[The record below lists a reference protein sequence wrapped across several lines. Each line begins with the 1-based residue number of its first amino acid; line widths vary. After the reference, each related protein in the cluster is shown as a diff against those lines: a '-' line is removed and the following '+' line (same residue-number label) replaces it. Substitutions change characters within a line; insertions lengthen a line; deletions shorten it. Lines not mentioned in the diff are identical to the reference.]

1 MSIFSMLLLLA
12 LPFDL
17 PVTPAS
23 GLQPPPCLPPCST
36 PLPPGFARAAA
47 MRHAL
52 SSARSSL
59 SLPPAFDDSDI
70 VVGYP
75 DSNETRVISGS
86 YAHAGDIVVVNH
98 GTLVLD
104 HADFALRGN
113 IHVYNSGTLQVRGGR
128 LVIGQQFAYEF
139 GSEVT
144 DSGRIELDS
153 ASADFNGASSS
164 IYVGGDAELLVTS
177 STLRNGFATI
187 VPVARSQVTCQ
198 RSDFSSEFVIFD
210 SCRINLANCDT
221 MLLWLH
227 FPQSSIADLA
237 LPAPDTTILHWEL
250 NDSTPGTSGIGYSL
264 TLDTIASVL
273 WGCFPM
279 PGSDVTFRDSR
290 LRTTGLIIPGG
301 DSITFSGLLNNQ
313 HHDDYTL
320 PLADR
325 TYRLVNTDLATWN
338 LYPSDSV
345 HLALNSCVFGEL
357 LTAGR
362 ARADIQSS
370 ICDGSGGY
378 LGSEGT
384 STLFFLSSL
393 VTTQV
398 VSRDRSIMFG
408 GLSTVLY
415 GPVTSTEASTMLLL
429 FCATDQEPRARDTS
443 LLYLCDYSIPSGA
456 AVDETLAIFGTVD
469 IRPGPLNPVGFG
481 SYRFSWASA
490 DSQTAWHPI
499 GTTHTEPVANDTLEV
514 WNTHG
519 LASGTYIL
527 KLTLYNSN
535 GDSLE
540 PLRAVYLGLA
550 GVEDRRTPDPSCIK
564 LEAAPNPSRGSVTLR
579 VSARP
584 SSLSH
589 ASSAFSLCLY
599 DAAGRQLRSFAIRHS
614 PFVISDVP
622 PGIYFVEFATPT
634 GSTRT
639 RLTII
644 R

>member
-1 MSIFSMLLLLA
+1 MNILSILLLCA

-17 PVTPAS
+17 PVMPS
-23 GLQPPPCLPPCST
+23 SEFQPSSVSLQPCSA

-75 DSNETRVISGS
+75 DSNETRIISGP
-86 YAHAGDIVVVNH
+86 YTHAGDIIVLNH

-104 HADFALRGN
+104 HAEFTLRGN
-113 IHVYNSGTLQVRGGR
+113 IHVYNAGALRVSGGR
-128 LVIGQQFAYEF
+128 LLIAQQFAYEY

-164 IYVGGDAELLVTS
+164 IYVGGSAQLLVTN
-177 STLRNGFATI
+177 STLRNGFATV
-187 VPVARSQVTCQ
+187 VPVVRAQVTYS
-198 RSDFSSEFVIFD
+198 RSDFSSEFVNFD
-210 SCRINLANCDT
+210 SCRVALANCDT
-221 MLLWLH
+221 TLLWLH
-227 FPQSSIADLA
+227 FPQSSTADLA

-313 HHDDYTL
+313 HHADYTL

-325 TYRLVNTDLATWN
+325 TYRLINTDLATWN

-345 HLALNSCVFGEL
+345 RLVLNSCVFGEL

-362 ARADIQSS
+362 ARADMQSS

-378 LGSEGT
+378 IGSEGT

-398 VSRDRSIMFG
+398 VSRDRSLMFG

-415 GPVTSTEASTMLLL
+415 GAVTSTEASTMLLL

-443 LLYLCDYSIPSGA
+443 LLYVCDYRIPSGA
-456 AVDETLAIFGTVD
+456 AADETLAIFGTVD
-469 IRPGPLNPVGFG
+469 IRPGPHNPVDFA
-481 SYRFSWASA
+481 SYRFSWASV
-490 DSQTAWHPI
+490 DSQTTWHPI
-499 GTTHTEPVANDTLEV
+499 GTTHTESVVNDTLEL
-514 WNTHG
+514 WNTHD
-519 LASGTYIL
+519 LAAGTYIL
-527 KLTLYNSN
+527 KITLCNSN

-550 GVEDRRTPDPSCIK
+550 GIADRTIPEASRITPLATIVRGVLILGTGHDPIPFSEFGSCPTTRLLDISGRKVADLRPGPNDISRLAPGVYFAEFSTGK
-564 LEAAPNPSRGSVTLR
+564 LSVRRKVTLVR
-579 VSARP
+579 
-584 SSLSH
+584 
-589 ASSAFSLCLY
+589 
-599 DAAGRQLRSFAIRHS
+599 
-614 PFVISDVP
+614 
-622 PGIYFVEFATPT
+622 
-634 GSTRT
+634 
-639 RLTII
+639 
-644 R
+644 